1 MIREDV
7 VKLCRLV
14 KSLCPS
20 QVLDQYTPDAWAI
33 VLGHLDYG
41 DAKQAV
47 GALASLPL
55 EPGRARYIEPGH
67 IIAEVKRIQDRR
79 LADAPEITPPAGLSE
94 IEYRTWLRDTRR
106 QIAAGT
112 YQPPER
118 QIGTG
123 HRPVA
128 ELIAEATPTIEGS

>member
-1 MIREDV
+1 MNREDV

-14 KSLCPS
+14 KTLCPA
-20 QVLDQYTPDAWAI
+20 QALDQYTPDAWVI
-33 VLGHLDYG
+33 VLGHLDYT

-47 GALASLPL
+47 GSLASLPL

-67 IIAEVKRIQDRR
+67 IIAEVRRIQDRR
-79 LADAPEITPPAGLSE
+79 LADAPEITPPAGLRE
-94 IEYRTWLRDTRR
+94 IEYRTWLRSTRR

-123 HRPVA
+123 HRPIA
-128 ELIAEATPTIEGS
+128 ELIAEATPTID

>member
-1 MIREDV
+1 MNRADV

-14 KSLCPS
+14 KTLCPA
-20 QVLDQYTPDAWAI
+20 QALDQYTPDAWAI

-47 GALASLPL
+47 GSLASLPL

-79 LADAPEITPPAGLSE
+79 LADAPEITPPAGLRE
-94 IEYRTWLRDTRR
+94 IEYRTWLRSTRQ

-128 ELIAEATPTIEGS
+128 ELIAEATPTID

>member
-1 MIREDV
+1 MNRADV

-14 KSLCPS
+14 KTLCPA
-20 QVLDQYTPDAWAI
+20 QALDQYTPDAWAI
-33 VLGHLDYG
+33 VLGHLDYT

-47 GALASLPL
+47 GSLASLPL

-67 IIAEVKRIQDRR
+67 IIAEVRRIQDRR
-79 LADAPEITPPAGLSE
+79 LADAPMIDPPAGLGPV
-94 IEYRTWLRDTRR
+94 EYLDWLRTTRR

-128 ELIAEATPTIEGS
+128 ELIAEATPTID

>member
-1 MIREDV
+1 VIREDV

-33 VLGHLDYG
+33 VLGHLDYN

-47 GALASLPL
+47 GSLASLPL
-55 EPGRARYIEPGH
+55 EPGKARYIEPGH
-67 IIAEVKRIQDRR
+67 IIAEVRRIQDRR
-79 LADAPEITPPAGLSE
+79 LADAPVIDPPAGLSE
-94 IEYRTWLRDTRR
+94 IEYRAWLKETRR

-112 YQPPER
+112 YRQPER
-118 QIGTG
+118 QIEAG

-128 ELIAEATPTIEGS
+128 ELISEATPTIE